1 MLELVFTS
9 AQAGLIPGRSGFCSV
24 AWTEGMP
31 KNLVTILENMSGYNI
46 LYLPNDA
53 RAANN
58 PVCRSFQKIRYGSR
72 EFSVMSRIAFA
83 GLDYTNRTN
92 KIAHHIV
99 FENESEL
106 DELQYGAISAL
117 LCDENFFTSWDG
129 QPRLLPRRKHLKSA
143 PVDGYFA
150 GKWQKNTG
158 HAEWAGHIA
167 NTFIYNL
174 DDKKNNC
181 LYLEYDHEA
190 HGADIP
196 EMICEIVRVLPK
208 ELHKEFTFSTYFS
221 ASSSD
226 SACFFNAVL
235 PNCSILP
242 SIKRFK
248 PASLI
253 SLTAGTPLPAVENT
267 PCVESAKTGNAP
279 KFGIDPEEEE
289 EEAIYMDLSAQNTAV
304 EEYEEQAP
312 EDEEVIVAQA
322 VPAQSAFKL
331 QMPRKINHSQKK
343 TNKTH
348 NHNSPIHP
356 DNQRQRMMIFAG
368 AAALVILAIVVSIL
382 LSLKISA
389 RKNAIAEASA
399 DNEAHIFTV
408 QELRKEK
415 KLKPVNSEKKQKKS
429 EQKNNSDSKKT
440 PSDTGKD
447 KTTSAPKT
455 PAPKKTVTPPKKKA
469 VPPPPKVKKEIKL
482 STKDKFMLLK
492 NFNSGEKL
500 KLPFE
505 IKKIEIR
512 IKNEWSDTVSISNQK
527 DFIIIKNA
535 KEIHVMPVDI
545 NAFPLA
551 PRNDGTGVMKIIAE
565 SKSIIIEENKADDDD
580 YAPFKEIISEFI
592 FYHANGECRWQ
603 VKWDKSFLTHLSK
616 GHIKIDNTNSMK
628 YETSEDEELFLKYIE
643 FENNSFSEFNDLKE
657 WDTNAPYVKNAIKSG
672 KTPFKADIDFISDKY
687 DTIKAGLQ
695 IADAAKI
702 NFKQLKKEFDIFYKH
717 LLAVDNTKLSK
728 KLKLDAN
735 SMLTEIYNLW
745 KTKMTEWE
753 GKFGGDQQIKDDIN
767 NTCKLHEKLLNNF
780 ESDRKK
786 QNEVNK
792 LERKINRQ
800 KKMQEDLKKA
810 FKKYKLPAKFSK
822 ILENY
827 DSFSQDEREELC
839 KELEKKI
846 IRKAK
851 GTR

>member
-289 EEAIYMDLSAQNTAV
+289 EEAIYMDLSAKNTAV

-322 VPAQSAFKL
+322 VPAQHAFKL

-348 NHNSPIHP
+348 NHNSPSHP

-368 AAALVILAIVVSIL
+368 AAALVILSIVVSIL

-415 KLKPVNSEKKQKKS
+415 KLKSVNSEKKQKKS

-492 NFNSGEKL
+492 NFNSGKKL
-500 KLPFE
+500 NLPFE

-512 IKNEWSDTVSISNQK
+512 IKNEWSQNNISINNPK

-565 SKSIIIEENKADDDD
+565 SKSIIIEENKAD
-580 YAPFKEIISEFI
+580 YSPTKEIISEFI
-592 FYHANGECRWQ
+592 FYHADGKCSWQ
-603 VKWDKSFLTHLSK
+603 IKWEKDFFKHLSK
-616 GHIKIDNTNSMK
+616 GHIEIDNMK
-628 YETSEDEELFLKYIE
+628 YEKSKDEELFLKLDYIE
-643 FENNSFSEFNDLKE
+643 FENDSFLEFNDLKK
-657 WDTNAPYVKNAIKSG
+657 WNTNASDIKAAEKKSG
-672 KTPFKADIDFISDKY
+672 KTPFKANINVIAKKYESIITGLKNSDAAAIDFK
-687 DTIKAGLQ
+687 K
-695 IADAAKI
+695 
-702 NFKQLKKEFDIFYKH
+702 LKEEFDVFYRN
-717 LLAVDNTKLSK
+717 LIAVDNK

-735 SMLTEIYNLW
+735 SMLIEIYNLW

-753 GKFGGDQQIKDDIN
+753 NKFGGDQQIKDDIKKS
-767 NTCKLHEKLLNNF
+767 CKLHENLLNNF

-792 LERKINRQ
+792 LENKIKNQ
-800 KKMQEDLKKA
+800 KEELKKA
-810 FKKYKLPAKFSK
+810 FNKYKLPAKFST

-827 DSFSQDEREELC
+827 DSFSQDDKRELC

>member
-289 EEAIYMDLSAQNTAV
+289 EEAIYMDLSAKNTAV

-322 VPAQSAFKL
+322 VPAQHAFKL

-348 NHNSPIHP
+348 NHNSPSHP

-368 AAALVILAIVVSIL
+368 AAALVILSIVVSIL

-415 KLKPVNSEKKQKKS
+415 KLKSVNSEKKT
-429 EQKNNSDSKKT
+429 E
-440 PSDTGKD
+440 
-447 KTTSAPKT
+447 
-455 PAPKKTVTPPKKKA
+455 
-469 VPPPPKVKKEIKL
+469 KVRA
-482 STKDKFMLLK
+482 
-492 NFNSGEKL
+492 EK
-500 KLPFE
+500 
-505 IKKIEIR
+505 
-512 IKNEWSDTVSISNQK
+512 
-527 DFIIIKNA
+527 
-535 KEIHVMPVDI
+535 
-545 NAFPLA
+545 
-551 PRNDGTGVMKIIAE
+551 
-565 SKSIIIEENKADDDD
+565 
-580 YAPFKEIISEFI
+580 
-592 FYHANGECRWQ
+592 
-603 VKWDKSFLTHLSK
+603 
-616 GHIKIDNTNSMK
+616 
-628 YETSEDEELFLKYIE
+628 
-643 FENNSFSEFNDLKE
+643 
-657 WDTNAPYVKNAIKSG
+657 
-672 KTPFKADIDFISDKY
+672 
-687 DTIKAGLQ
+687 
-695 IADAAKI
+695 
-702 NFKQLKKEFDIFYKH
+702 
-717 LLAVDNTKLSK
+717 
-728 KLKLDAN
+728 
-735 SMLTEIYNLW
+735 
-745 KTKMTEWE
+745 
-753 GKFGGDQQIKDDIN
+753 
-767 NTCKLHEKLLNNF
+767 
-780 ESDRKK
+780 
-786 QNEVNK
+786 
-792 LERKINRQ
+792 
-800 KKMQEDLKKA
+800 
-810 FKKYKLPAKFSK
+810 
-822 ILENY
+822 
-827 DSFSQDEREELC
+827 
-839 KELEKKI
+839 
-846 IRKAK
+846 
-851 GTR
+851 